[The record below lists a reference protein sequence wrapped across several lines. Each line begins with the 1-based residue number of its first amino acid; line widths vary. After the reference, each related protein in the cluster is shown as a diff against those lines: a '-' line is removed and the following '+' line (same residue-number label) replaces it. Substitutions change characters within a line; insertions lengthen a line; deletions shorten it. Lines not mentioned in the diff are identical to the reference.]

1 MRWPLLLLS
10 LLVVPTGCAHRLRP
24 SDLPPPT
31 ASHGHLTLAMD
42 AFLQDPASY
51 EKRVVRS
58 PLLAGGISSR
68 TPVDAPILELEAGQ
82 APGVFNEAVQTLA
95 GKPTEAQV
103 VQAFGDLHAACD
115 ADHEQACQ
123 FLKEQSLPPAR
134 IQGRV
139 THPKERSRSF
149 RSEYAV
155 VIMQCRIDVDGHVR
169 DCEVIEDG
177 SGQPSQHL
185 IAQLDESRY
194 RPWTLAGHAVTT
206 SYGFTFNLRYG
217 GPAEDELSL
226 EQKLGWA
233 RLRVAHFPQSGGAW
247 ANLAMQ
253 LAVHTPED
261 PDYPKVLA
269 QAHALAPRFQWT
281 ATEMAWHR
289 VQAGQ
294 YAAALMA
301 LRPVLRRSVM
311 GEHPNP
317 YVLETAAAAHFG
329 LNQCTEALA
338 EQQKAVGL
346 LPAEWLAPERE
357 RFQRKLQDY
366 QTACA
371 TSPAV
376 SAATGPR

>member
-1 MRWPLLLLS
+1 
-10 LLVVPTGCAHRLRP
+10 
-24 SDLPPPT
+24 
-31 ASHGHLTLAMD
+31 MD
-42 AFLQDPASY
+42 AFLADPASY
-51 EKRVVRS
+51 AKRVARNPV
-58 PLLAGGISSR
+58 LAAGASSG
-68 TPVDAPILELEAGQ
+68 TPVDAPVLELEAGQ
-82 APGVFNEAVQTLA
+82 APGVFKEAVQVLA

-103 VQAFGDLHAACD
+103 VQALGDLQAACD
-115 ADHEQACQ
+115 ADLEQACQ

-134 IQGRV
+134 IQGWV
-139 THPKERSRSF
+139 THPKERSLSF

-155 VIMQCRIDVDGHVR
+155 VVLQCRIDVDEHVR
-169 DCEVIEDG
+169 DCQVIEDG

-185 IAQLDESRY
+185 IAQLGESRY
-194 RPWTLAGHAVTT
+194 RPWSLAGHAAAT
-206 SYGFTFNLRYG
+206 SYGFNFNLRYG
-217 GPAEDELSL
+217 GPSDDELSL

-269 QAHALAPRFQWT
+269 QAYALAPRFQWI

-301 LRPVLRRSVM
+301 LRPVIRRSVM

-329 LNQCTEALA
+329 LKQCPEALA
-338 EQQKAVGL
+338 EQRKAVEL
-346 LPAEWLAPERE
+346 LPAEWPAPERE
-357 RFQRKLQDY
+357 RFQSKLQEY
-366 QTACA
+366 QAACA
-371 TSPAV
+371 TP
-376 SAATGPR
+376 